1 MSLIASTPVDRM
13 TAPYPRRWWALLV
26 LCLSLLV
33 IVMANTSLIVA
44 APAMTRDLALS
55 SSDLQWVID
64 GYTVPYAALM
74 LALGAVGDKFSRRG
88 ALLAGLLVFG
98 AGSVA
103 GYEAHS
109 VAAVITARAVMGVGA
124 AVIMPATLS
133 LLVATFPRTERARAI
148 TAWSATSGL
157 AIAMGPLIAGWLLQ
171 SHSWHSTFLINVP
184 IAAVAIVAALLLVP
198 PSRAEGMGRPDVPGG
213 LLSMVTVGS
222 LVYMII
228 EGPHFGWGRN
238 AITAAVAAAVGL
250 AAFVAWELRCAY
262 PASQPRPASR
272 PQPMLNLSKFRDR
285 QFTGAAL
292 AVLLFFLGAFGTLYY
307 ATQHLQFVLGYSPLA
322 TGVRLLPL
330 AGAVFTGAAL
340 TGQLTPRLGV
350 KPVVLIGMAAGT
362 AGIFLLTRVGDGSA
376 YTAFLPTLILLGLA
390 IGLSAAPCTDVI
402 MGAFPEAELGVGG
415 GTNDT
420 ALELGG
426 ALGIAVLG
434 SVLATTYKSTLGAA
448 LAGAHLPAAALNTAK
463 DSIGGALGVAQQVAH
478 NPAGGPQQAQALVA
492 AADHAFAHAVAH
504 TSLIGGIILA
514 VGTVL
519 IALILPGWRPAPSAP
534 EPQDTPATEP
544 RSSQASQ
551 HPHHPAHAAHA
562 HLARHE
568 ARHAHRVTERPVSD
582 PPLTGTADK
591 TAGIP
596 SMTIVE
602 YAPHGPDNYEYIKRI
617 TLLDADAAR
626 YYMDY
631 LASFGIDS
639 WIA

>member
-13 TAPYPRRWWALLV
+13 TGSYPRRWWALLV
-26 LCLSLLV
+26 LCLCLLV
-33 IVMANTSLIVA
+33 IVMANTSLMVA
-44 APAMTRDLALS
+44 APAMTRDLGLS

-88 ALLAGLLVFG
+88 ALLVGLVIFG
-98 AGSVA
+98 GGSVA
-103 GYEAHS
+103 GFLAHS

-133 LLVATFPRTERARAI
+133 LLVATFPRAERARAI

-184 IAAVAIVAALLLVP
+184 VVAVAILAALLLVP
-198 PSRAEGMGRPDVPGG
+198 PSRAEGMGRPDVVGG

-238 AITAAVAAAVGL
+238 AITAAVVAAVGL
-250 AAFVAWELRCAY
+250 VAFIAWELQL
-262 PASQPRPASR
+262 SRPAVLARPTSR
-272 PQPMLNLSKFRDR
+272 PRPMLNLSKFRDR
-285 QFTGAAL
+285 PFTGAAL

-307 ATQHLQFVLGYSPLA
+307 VTQHLQFVLGYSPLS

-330 AGAVFTGAAL
+330 AGAVFAGAAL
-340 TGQLTPRLGV
+340 TGRLTPRLGM
-350 KPVVLIGMAAGT
+350 KPVVVLGMLLGT
-362 AGIFLLTRVGDGSA
+362 AGIFLLTRIGDGST
-376 YTAFLPTLILLGLA
+376 YTGFLPTLVLLGLA
-390 IGLSAAPCTDVI
+390 IGLAAAPATDVI

-434 SVLATTYKSTLGAA
+434 SILATTYKSTLGVA
-448 LAGAHLPAAALNTAK
+448 LAGAHLPAAALSTAK

-478 NPAGGPQQAQALVA
+478 SPAGDPRQAQALVA
-492 AADHAFAHAVAH
+492 AADHAFAHGVAH

-514 VGTVL
+514 AGTILV
-519 IALILPGWRPAPSAP
+519 AVILPGWRVTRPGP
-534 EPQDTPATEP
+534 EPQTGPVTPP
-544 RSSQASQ
+544 RSSRVSERALR
-551 HPHHPAHAAHA
+551 PA
-562 HLARHE
+562 
-568 ARHAHRVTERPVSD
+568 
-582 PPLTGTADK
+582 
-591 TAGIP
+591 
-596 SMTIVE
+596 
-602 YAPHGPDNYEYIKRI
+602 
-617 TLLDADAAR
+617 
-626 YYMDY
+626 
-631 LASFGIDS
+631 
-639 WIA
+639 